1 MADRIGTDV
10 TEDSIDAV
18 AQELHEKLLLMG
30 QTTKKV
36 RVENIY
42 EQSPQF
48 EANVKVLMTAAT
60 LEEAK
65 PQLEQVSSDF
75 PSIPKPISSHL
86 RYEHQSS
93 QRPTETQSTA
103 AATATAEASHH
114 AVLPRHPHPQH
125 TPLPRRFASP
135 SMTMMP
141 PTIQPMMTPRMTTAC
156 PRVVAQ
162 RHESP

>member
-48 EANVKVLMTAAT
+48 ETNVKAFMTSGN
-60 LEEAK
+60 LEEAR
-65 PQLEQVSSDF
+65 PQLEQVRSVSSLLCLSD
-75 PSIPKPISSHL
+75 
-86 RYEHQSS
+86 
-93 QRPTETQSTA
+93 
-103 AATATAEASHH
+103 
-114 AVLPRHPHPQH
+114 
-125 TPLPRRFASP
+125 
-135 SMTMMP
+135 
-141 PTIQPMMTPRMTTAC
+141 
-156 PRVVAQ
+156 RVV
-162 RHESP
+162 S